1 MRKAGSAVAMA
12 LAGLVLGVLV
22 AMQARGVWQAGGLSL
37 WGQGSVQHTLTA
49 LQEEK
54 ADLQAELA
62 QIQEKSDTLRQEK
75 ADAEGTL
82 KNLNESMDT
91 VRRQA
96 GLTELTGQGLV
107 VSINPR
113 TYVVGG
119 QKKIVRVISDQELL
133 VLVNELNAAGAKG
146 ISINGQRL
154 ISRSAIRLA
163 GNFVNVNNIATAMPY
178 EVRAL
183 GDAAG
188 LETALRLYGGV
199 FDQLSEFYDVTLT
212 QTSSMTL
219 PAYQGALLDG
229 AADQ

>member
-1 MRKAGSAVAMA
+1 MRKTGGAVAMA
-12 LAGLVLGVLV
+12 LAGLALGVLLAV
-22 AMQARGVWQAGGLSL
+22 QARGVWQAGGLSL
-37 WGQGSVQHTLTA
+37 WGQGSLQQTLTA
-49 LQEEK
+49 LREEK
-54 ADLQAELA
+54 AALQAELT
-62 QIQEKSDTLRQEK
+62 QTQEKTATLRQEK
-75 ADAEGTL
+75 ADTEGTL
-82 KNLNESMDT
+82 ASLNESMDT

-96 GLTELTGQGLV
+96 GLTELAGRGLV

-113 TYVVGG
+113 TYVVDG

-133 VLVNELNAAGAKG
+133 LLVNELNAAGAKG

-163 GNFVNVNNIATAMPY
+163 GNFINVNNIATSMPY

-183 GDAAG
+183 GDGAG
-188 LETALRLYGGV
+188 LETALRLYGGM

-229 AADQ
+229 AAGQ